1 MKPQSQHSRTD
12 GVIRALPQFEALD
25 AKGHPYMRPARVVGE
40 LPTGGERVDALH
52 EAGPAV
58 AAMLRMP
65 LLRPI
70 RFGMPIGLAFMTRA
84 QMRKH
89 PKRAFLQRLGDDLP
103 LGFCESYQVAQQ
115 SERDWSASPYR
126 LALMQRA
133 LARTDQELYGHR
145 KRYEDTARRIA
156 AALIGAGAYPLPEQH
171 WKRLL

>member
-1 MKPQSQHSRTD
+1 MNTQSQNSRTD
-12 GVIRALPQFEALD
+12 GAIRALPQYEALD
-25 AKGHPYMRPARVVGE
+25 AKGYPYTRPARVVGE
-40 LPTGGERVDALH
+40 LPTGGERINALH

-65 LLRPI
+65 LMRPL

-103 LGFCESYQVAQQ
+103 LAFCASYEVAQP
-115 SERDWSASPYR
+115 SSRDWAASPYR

-133 LARTDQELYGHR
+133 LARSDAELYGHR
-145 KRYEDTARRIA
+145 KRYEETARRIA
-156 AALIGAGAYPLPEQH
+156 AELIGAGAYPLPEHQH
-171 WKRLL
+171 KRFL